1 MYSFL
6 KVILNLRLLFT
17 IKLTRK
23 SSHEVRHLLIQF
35 IHAVR
40 SYFCSVLMG
49 NLNVIFLYIIR
60 LFQGIGAPGFC
71 KVKQKD
77 SDIRH

>member
-1 MYSFL
+1 
-6 KVILNLRLLFT
+6 
-17 IKLTRK
+17 
-23 SSHEVRHLLIQF
+23 
-35 IHAVR
+35 
-40 SYFCSVLMG
+40 MG

-60 LFQGIGAPGFC
+60 LFQGIGATGFC